1 MGNIGDKGVHVREDG
16 LGASAAL
23 KRGLADAHFRVWDG
37 GIGQAFASKKGLLAI
52 ISHGCII
59 SLNNSNKKNV
69 GVNSEILGAK
79 GTS

>member
-52 ISHGCII
+52 I
-59 SLNNSNKKNV
+59 
-69 GVNSEILGAK
+69 
-79 GTS
+79 